1 MGQAKL
7 LVRLRSE
14 AGRKYKRPI
23 SRTGTLVS
31 TVLPDGDARLMN
43 SRPIVG

>member
-23 SRTGTLVS
+23 SRTGTFAIAYR
-31 TVLPDGDARLMN
+31 VLKRTMTIDC
-43 SRPIVG
+43 RPNIL